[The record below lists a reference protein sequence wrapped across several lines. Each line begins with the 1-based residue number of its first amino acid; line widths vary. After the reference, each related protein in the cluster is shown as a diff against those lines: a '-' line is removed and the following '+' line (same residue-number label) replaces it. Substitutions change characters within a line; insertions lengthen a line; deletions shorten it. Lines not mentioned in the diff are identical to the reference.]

1 MVGMNPLIDIV
12 PEKYRKLVYF
22 LVTLLVGA
30 YGVFQATDGNWGQV
44 VGSVLVALTTGV
56 ATANTAVVTDDLPD
70 DPYDGDYEAAVTEAD
85 EAADNAEPKGQTE
98 RTSFVVDP
106 DGNVTDVR

>member
-1 MVGMNPLIDIV
+1 MNPLFEII
-12 PEKYRKLVYF
+12 PAKYRKLVYF

-70 DPYDGDYEAAVTEAD
+70 DPYDGDYIGAVEAEDAKPD
-85 EAADNAEPKGQTE
+85 ELEGQHE
-98 RTSFVVDP
+98 RTSFVVEP
-106 DGNVTDVR
+106 DGTVNDIRS